1 MSISLMARLSTY
13 IQMAMG
19 ECLAYSSTLA
29 DFNDKF
35 AIWPMIGGYL
45 ALTHIH
51 SGDPGELS
59 QWRCHRR

>member
-1 MSISLMARLSTY
+1 
-13 IQMAMG
+13 MAMG